1 MLTRKPQLA
10 TRNMQSLPPN
20 FIGKTMAKTSLSK
33 KITPPTDLA
42 TVLPLICNMLKNA
55 SSSLEASHYEA
66 QLERYIQDCM
76 ENQNDALEKYLQALG
91 EAGPPSEDSDVHG
104 PIFDAIRTLSES
116 ITLIRDGI
124 SWSFLLVAA
133 PVIFHSNAPVPKT
146 LKPAVINKI
155 HGVFERMVAAKHAEF
170 AFLPG
175 LYGEDEL
182 PFPSIARRELTMQLA
197 EAVLDKTPLTRDDLD
212 IVSNP
217 FFDDIGDLSQR
228 FLIGVIGARTT
239 PETPYP
245 GLFRWNGET
254 KDHSF
259 ATQAEAKSFATET
272 WSAQVID
279 VLAKTVPNARLE
291 TALPAGASHA
301 MSVAASRLR
310 PHQLM
315 ALLRMVASFEHR
327 DMPSLKVSIAPFGE
341 NYPLEYRIGILD
353 EAGSEVIDGM
363 AWQISS
369 FDPAIAENLDES
381 PDVIARNAI
390 TNCLKMV
397 GCKQVFEFSDLSR
410 FEDCEDCGSPL
421 YLNRHQELCH
431 PTHAARESSAHSH

>member
-1 MLTRKPQLA
+1 
-10 TRNMQSLPPN
+10 
-20 FIGKTMAKTSLSK
+20 MAKTPINK
-33 KITPPTDLA
+33 KTIPPNDPA
-42 TVLPLICNMLKNA
+42 TVLPLICEMLKNA
-55 SSSLEASHYEA
+55 SSSHEVSHYEK
-66 QLERYIQDCM
+66 QLEIYIQDCM

-91 EAGPPSEDSDVHG
+91 EAGPPSEDGDVHG

-116 ITLIRDGI
+116 VTLIRDGI
-124 SWSFLLVAA
+124 SWTFLLIAA

-146 LKPAVINKI
+146 LKTPVIKRINGI
-155 HGVFERMVAAKHAEF
+155 FERSAAAKHAEF

-182 PFPSIARRELTMQLA
+182 PFPSIARRELTMDLA

-228 FLIGVIGARTT
+228 FLIGVIGVRTT
-239 PETPYP
+239 PEMPYP

-259 ATQAEAKSFATET
+259 ATQAESKSFANEM
-272 WSAQVID
+272 WSSQIIEE
-279 VLAKTVPNARLE
+279 LAKTLPNARLE

-327 DMPSLKVSIAPFGE
+327 DMQSLTVSIAPFGE

-381 PDVIARNAI
+381 PDVVARNTI

-397 GCKQVFEFSDLSR
+397 GCKHIFEFSDLSR
-410 FEDCEDCGSPL
+410 FEDCEECGSPL

-431 PTHAARESSAHSH
+431 PTHAARATSAHSH